1 MSCIYGWWNINEQAI
16 PLSSWKHITQTTSW
30 WKPDGVSELLDKN
43 IGLGYLRLDVNSK
56 QTNLKDNAILTFQEY
71 TIVADTRLDNRE
83 ELLKKL
89 NISDATTS
97 DAFLILR
104 AYIQYGEPCV
114 DHLIGAFAFIIWD
127 SNKKEFF
134 GARDHIGIK
143 PFNYYFKDGK
153 FLFGS
158 QRKSILAADNIDK
171 YADWEFIVHKLSNRM
186 SVHDRTENLHIKKLL
201 PAHIIKVTKKGV
213 RTQRYWNLDIEKETI
228 YKNEQDYIDHFLDLF
243 KQSIKA
249 RMHGSSK
256 ISSHLSGGL
265 DSSGITA
272 LAATINKQLG
282 KEFHTFS
289 YTFPDT
295 KDLALPPN
303 IYNFNHLVKNQV
315 AFSNIQHAHY
325 VVKPAL
331 LTFIDRIKLETNICD
346 GFAWSNNVNTE
357 YEIQAL
363 AKEKKVGINLSGFL
377 GDEIITS
384 FVRPYYLEYLD
395 KGKYLRFFRSKHQDK
410 YQPLHLSLLFGL
422 HLLKKLNI
430 PFSESF
436 FAKKYQQYKSNSQT
450 NLFITDSHLF
460 SKSYVEAHPDLQK
473 ALKNDNQAD
482 IHQTIPLTLKEYQR
496 NHINR
501 IWTSRR
507 IESENLAALN
517 HRLEY
522 RYPMADI
529 RLLQYVLS
537 VPVEQKRNK
546 EKTRLLY
553 RNSLKGYVTEEIRL
567 GEKYNSYLK
576 PVVHLT
582 RINGDRTLS
591 PFWSDKKSNNF
602 ASFIDVASI
611 DDNFKYKRELSK
623 FYPYAILLEAISN
636 EKLSV

>member
-272 LAATINKQLG
+272 LAATINKRLN
-282 KEFHTFS
+282 KELHTYS
-289 YTFPDT
+289 YTFPRT
-295 KDLALPPN
+295 ENLKAPN
-303 IYNFNHLVKNQV
+303 GYYNFNHLVDKQIDL
-315 AFSNIQHAHY
+315 SNISHAHS
-325 VVKPAL
+325 
-331 LTFIDRIKLETNICD
+331 IDQPTLPNFRGRVEHEATVSD
-346 GFAWSNNVNTE
+346 GISWSNNTNTE
-357 YEIQAL
+357 YEIQQA
-363 AKEKKVGINLSGFL
+363 AEKDGVGLLLSGFL

-384 FVRPYYLEYLD
+384 FCRPYYLDYLHRGQYIKFFTSKH
-395 KGKYLRFFRSKHQDK
+395 KGKYRPDYL
-410 YQPLHLSLLFGL
+410 LLLFGL
-422 HLLKKLNI
+422 KISKSLGLGVSQYWSYLYQKTKKTGSSSHYI
-430 PFSESF
+430 
-436 FAKKYQQYKSNSQT
+436 T
-450 NLFITDSHLF
+450 NSHLF
-460 SKSYVEAHPDLQK
+460 NTDYVEQNPKLQ
-473 ALKNDNQAD
+473 AILQDQSIPE
-482 IHQTIPLTLKEYQR
+482 IHKKIPTSLKEYQR

-501 IWTSRR
+501 LWTSRR
-507 IESENLAALN
+507 IESENQAAL
-517 HRLEY
+517 HFKMEY

-537 VPVEQKRNK
+537 LPLEQKWSENQNRY
-546 EKTRLLY
+546 LY
-553 RNSLKGYVTEEIRL
+553 RRAMKGYVHEDIRL
-567 GEKYNSYLK
+567 GAKFSSALK
-576 PVVHLT
+576 PLALYRKT
-582 RINGDRTLS
+582 RDKSDLEL
-591 PFWSDKKSNNF
+591 WSKFKSSGSTYFLANDK
-602 ASFIDVASI
+602 IE
-611 DDNFKYKRELSK
+611 DNLKWRREIGK
-623 FYPYAILLEAISN
+623 FYPYAILAELAEQQKITF
-636 EKLSV
+636 